1 MLKPN
6 FNGNSSRQVL
16 LRLDYNNCLYCIV
29 LNNTKK
35 KRKEGE
41 KKKKLLLQVLYK
53 CMNNTNSIVIEN
65 MIFLSYNLCNLQF
78 IQKSRGLT
86 IMSLH
91 FTTFIYGM

>member
-41 KKKKLLLQVLYK
+41 KKK
-53 CMNNTNSIVIEN
+53 
-65 MIFLSYNLCNLQF
+65 SYSS
-78 IQKSRGLT
+78 KSYT
-86 IMSLH
+86 SA
-91 FTTFIYGM
+91 

>member
-41 KKKKLLLQVLYK
+41 KKKATPPSPIQVHEQYQLY
-53 CMNNTNSIVIEN
+53 C
-65 MIFLSYNLCNLQF
+65 Y
-78 IQKSRGLT
+78 
-86 IMSLH
+86 
-91 FTTFIYGM
+91 

>member
-16 LRLDYNNCLYCIV
+16 LRLGYNNCLYCIV

-41 KKKKLLLQVLYK
+41 KKKATPPSPIQVHEQYQLY
-53 CMNNTNSIVIEN
+53 C
-65 MIFLSYNLCNLQF
+65 Y
-78 IQKSRGLT
+78 
-86 IMSLH
+86 
-91 FTTFIYGM
+91 